1 MRALKKCE
9 YSTAR
14 KNAVL
19 KIRAVNENKYFILR
33 LPQKNVFSHTKKH

>member
-9 YSTAR
+9 FSTAR

-19 KIRAVNENKYFILR
+19 KIKGVNEHKYFILR
-33 LPQKNVFSHTKKH
+33 